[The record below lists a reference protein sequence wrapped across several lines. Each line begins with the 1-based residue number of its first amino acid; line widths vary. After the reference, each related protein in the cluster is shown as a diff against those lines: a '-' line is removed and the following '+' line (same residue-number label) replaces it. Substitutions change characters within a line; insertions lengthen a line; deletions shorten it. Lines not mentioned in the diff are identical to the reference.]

1 MSCQYHTALY
11 PLYVYI
17 DSTLVHDLRRK
28 KRRSGAFGCPTFA
41 DEHISSWVL
50 CANAGPAPQGTG
62 LMYIKWMAGKES
74 FMGGES
80 G

>member
-1 MSCQYHTALY
+1 MALY

-17 DSTLVHDLRRK
+17 DSTLVHDLRMK
-28 KRRSGAFGCPTFA
+28 KRRSGVFGCPAFA
-41 DEHISSWVL
+41 NHISSWVL
-50 CANAGPAPQGTG
+50 HANAGPAPQGTG
-62 LMYIKWMAGKES
+62 LMCVIWMAGKES